1 MRNDRQRIAKKMIG
15 KSVRKVFVLLCT
27 VSALV
32 ACGHGGEEEE
42 APNKAPLISGDPM
55 DCVTENNL
63 YDFRP
68 QASDPDGDPLTFSV
82 SNQPLWTDFNTG
94 NGRIS
99 GTPGAADIG
108 RYDNI
113 RISVNDGT
121 TGNSLPSF
129 AVTVTSIGSGAVSLS
144 WTPPTTN
151 GDGSVLTDLAAYK
164 IYYGTENFSFDKE
177 LQIDNPGIA
186 SFVVENLCPNTYYF
200 SATAINSQGLESD
213 FSNVATK
220 VVL

>member
-1 MRNDRQRIAKKMIG
+1 MVG
-15 KSVRKVFVLLCT
+15 KSLKRILVMLCAS
-27 VSALV
+27 SALV
-32 ACGHGGEEEE
+32 ACGGGEEDDP
-42 APNKAPLISGDPM
+42 APNKAPLISGTPTE
-55 DCVTENNL
+55 CVTENNL
-63 YDFRP
+63 FDFRP

-82 SNQPLWTDFNTG
+82 SNKPLWTDFNTN
-94 NGRIS
+94 NGRIH
-99 GTPGAADIG
+99 GTPGAADVG

-113 RISVNDGT
+113 RISVNDGNA
-121 TGNSLPSF
+121 GNSLPSF
-129 AVTVTSIGSGAVSLS
+129 TVTVTSIGSGAVTLS

-200 SATAINSQGLESD
+200 AATAINAQGLESD
-213 FSNVATK
+213 FSNIATK